1 MSRFY
6 KLSGAGNDFIALVE
20 PPSPPSQRQIVARCH
35 RGVSEGADGLFLL
48 ERRRDGARMRYF
60 NCDGRPAALCINGTR
75 CAARLAFELGWADET
90 IAVETDAGIFAA
102 RACGHDEVEIE
113 VVAPTAEPT
122 ERQLEAAGERFAA
135 WSIEVGVPHLVVP
148 WEGDIA
154 DAPVAS
160 AGPHLRRHPA
170 LGPEGANVDF
180 VRYGSP
186 HRIEVRSFERG
197 VEAET
202 LACGTGV
209 LATVAV
215 GLARRLAELPVEAAT
230 RGGFV
235 LRLAVGDGADRW
247 RMRGDARLVA
257 HGELTAGADR
267 LPEPSGW

>member
-20 PPSPPSQRQIVARCH
+20 PTTPPSARQIVARCR

-90 IAVETDAGIFAA
+90 IAVETDAGVFGA
-102 RACGHDEVEIE
+102 RACGADEVEIE
-113 VVAPTAEPT
+113 VVAPTVEPIA
-122 ERQLEAAGERFAA
+122 RQLEVAEERFAA
-135 WSIEVGVPHLVVP
+135 WSIDVGVPHLVVP
-148 WEGDIA
+148 WKGAIG

-160 AGPHLRRHPA
+160 AGRLLRRHPA
-170 LGPEGANVDF
+170 LGEEGANVDF
-180 VRYGSP
+180 VRYETP

-209 LATVAV
+209 LGAVAV
-215 GLARRLAELPVEAAT
+215 GLARGLAELPVEAAT

-235 LRLAVGDGADRW
+235 LRLASGDGADRW

-257 HGELTAGADR
+257 RGELTPGADR
-267 LPEPSGW
+267 LPESSGR